1 MATAVAT
8 KGLEGI
14 VATTSSICWI
24 DGDAGVLAY
33 RGIDIHKLAEQS
45 NFEETTYLLWNG
57 RLPNAAELDAFRKE
71 LAKAR
76 VLDPKIVELLRSFP
90 KDVTPMEVLRTA
102 VSALSCYDPDEAD
115 NSHDANLRKSFRLT
129 SQIAM
134 LVALYDRGSKGRPLV
149 EADPSLSHAGNFLW
163 MLNGEKPSDTA
174 TRTMDIALILH
185 ADHELNASPFAA
197 RVIAATLSDIHSAIT
212 GAIGALKGPLHGG
225 ANEAV
230 MHLLYDIDKAGEDP
244 VEHVRAML
252 ANKEKISGF
261 GHRVYTTEDPRAT
274 HLRKMS
280 EDLGKDANPKWYT
293 MSRAI
298 ELFVKDE
305 KKLNANVDFYSAST
319 YTTLGIDID
328 LFTPIFAISRIAGW
342 CAHVIEQHDDNPLIP
357 PRADYTGPAWPAP
370 YVPIDQRTS
379 QTKTYAPQPANTK
392 PSA

>member
-1 MATAVAT
+1 MATAVAS

-33 RGIDIHKLAEQS
+33 RGIDIHTLAEQS
-45 NFEETTYLLWNG
+45 NFEETPYLLWNG
-57 RLPNAAELDAFRKE
+57 RLPKAAELETFHRD

-76 VLDPKIVELLRSFP
+76 RLDPKIIELLRSFP

-102 VSALSCYDPDEAD
+102 VSALSCYDPDERD
-115 NSHDANLRKSFRLT
+115 NSHDANVRKSFRLT

-134 LVALYDRGSKGRPLV
+134 LVALYDRIRKGKSLV

-163 MLNGEKPSDTA
+163 MLNGEKPSETA

-230 MHLLYDIDKAGEDP
+230 MRMLFAIDKEGSDP
-244 VEHVRAML
+244 VDYVAKLL
-252 ANKEKISGF
+252 AQKKKISGF
-261 GHRVYTTEDPRAT
+261 GHRVYHTEDPRAT

-280 EDLGKDANPKWYT
+280 EELGDSSGNAKWFK

-298 ELFVKDE
+298 ERYILAD

-319 YTTLGIDID
+319 YTMLGIDLD
-328 LFTPIFAISRIAGW
+328 LFTPIFAVSRIAGW
-342 CAHVIEQHDDNPLIP
+342 AAHVIEQLDDNRLIR
-357 PRADYTGPAWPAP
+357 PRAEYIGPVYPTP
-370 YVPIDQRTS
+370 FVNIPDR
-379 QTKTYAPQPANTK
+379 P
-392 PSA
+392 